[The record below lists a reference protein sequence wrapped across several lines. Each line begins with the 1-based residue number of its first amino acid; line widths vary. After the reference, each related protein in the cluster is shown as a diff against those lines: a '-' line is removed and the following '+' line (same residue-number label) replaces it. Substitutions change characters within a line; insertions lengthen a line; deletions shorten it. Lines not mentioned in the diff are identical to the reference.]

1 MSLRTLVLLCLASL
15 LVACSSEPP
24 KTAQT
29 PALKQPKTD
38 APADLGPL
46 PAFQRELSGVLTGVP
61 AGAEVELA
69 MLVID
74 SRGRPQGLMAS
85 SKIIGNNQPLPFKLR
100 FNPQAFPAGARVE
113 LRGRASQSG
122 QLILHL
128 PSKIISQP
136 ATQSMGTLAF
146 VKAP

>member
-1 MSLRTLVLLCLASL
+1 MPLRTLVLLCLASL

-24 KTAQT
+24 KSAQPQVLT
-29 PALKQPKTD
+29 QPETD
-38 APADLGPL
+38 APADQGPL
-46 PAFQRELSGVLTGVP
+46 PAWQRELSGVLTGVP

-69 MLVID
+69 MLIVD
-74 SRGRPQGLMAS
+74 ERGRPQGLMAS
-85 SKIIGNNQPLPFKLR
+85 SKIAGNNQALPFKLR

-128 PSKIISQP
+128 PSRIIGQP
-136 ATQSMGTLAF
+136 DTQALGTLAF

>member
-29 PALKQPKTD
+29 PALTQPKTD

-46 PAFQRELSGVLTGVP
+46 PAYQRELSGILTGVP

-69 MLVID
+69 MLVVD

-128 PSKIISQP
+128 PSKLISQP
-136 ATQSMGTLAF
+136 ATQAMGTLAL

>member
-1 MSLRTLVLLCLASL
+1 MPLRTLVLLCLASL

-24 KTAQT
+24 K
-29 PALKQPKTD
+29 PVQPQVLAEPETD
-38 APADLGPL
+38 APKDLGPL
-46 PAFQRELSGVLTGVP
+46 PAYQREISGVLTGVP

-69 MLVID
+69 MLIVD
-74 SRGRPQGLMAS
+74 DRGRPQGLMAS
-85 SKIIGNNQPLPFKLR
+85 SKILGNSQALPFKLR
-100 FNPQAFPAGARVE
+100 FNPQAFPTGMRVE

-128 PSKIISQP
+128 PSRIINQP
-136 ATQSMGTLAF
+136 TTQALGTLAF